1 MFSPSVQPTEMP
13 STYHA
18 GGTFGIMFVFSIWS
32 VAGAQMYRCTNS
44 SMHDC
49 EETFFFQF
57 GTFSSVINFASS
69 YFDICP
75 SAKCV
80 LRTTF
85 VFCNCKDKNID
96 IYLYSTCFSNNLH
109 QGTGAR
115 GTDLP
120 LPFFLT
126 FYIQIYFQ

>member
-1 MFSPSVQPTEMP
+1 MFNLQRCPARTMQVVHFALCLSSLSV
-13 STYHA
+13 YYLVHN
-18 GGTFGIMFVFSIWS
+18 
-32 VAGAQMYRCTNS
+32 RCTNS

-49 EETFFFQF
+49 EETLFFQL
-57 GTFSSVINFASS
+57 GPFSSVIDFSSS

-115 GTDLP
+115 GMDLP